1 MADNRKLYVVSLVGI
16 EHTLLLTAED
26 AARYGAGAVEVKQS
40 PAPTNK
46 ARSPQNK
53 SDK

>member
-1 MADNRKLYVVSLVGI
+1 MADNRKLYRVSIAGV
-16 EHTLLLTAED
+16 EHTLLLAAED

-40 PAPTNK
+40 PAPANK
-46 ARSPQNK
+46 ARTPQNK